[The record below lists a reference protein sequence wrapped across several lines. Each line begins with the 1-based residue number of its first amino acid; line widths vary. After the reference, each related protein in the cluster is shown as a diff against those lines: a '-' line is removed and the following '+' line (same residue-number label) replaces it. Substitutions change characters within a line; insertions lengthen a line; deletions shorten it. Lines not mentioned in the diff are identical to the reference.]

1 MGLNLIENKS
11 FECELVSWE
20 SVVELTYKLAAMI
33 KHSGFKPDIVIAIA
47 RGGYVPARIICDR
60 LDIYDLASI
69 RITHYTGGSTKQEQA
84 RLSIPLSI
92 DINGMNVLL
101 VDDVDDTGDT
111 FLVALEHLKSLNPKA
126 IKIAVLHHKTIC
138 TLLPDYYV
146 ATVRK
151 WRWIIY
157 PWALTE
163 DITGF
168 INRMEP
174 KPCTV
179 DEAQMRLEQDF
190 NIKLSIR
197 QLEEIISQDK
207 DDLIASC

>member
-1 MGLNLIENKS
+1 MNNEKKS
-11 FECELVSWE
+11 FNCELVSWH
-20 SVVELTYKLAAMI
+20 STVKLSSKLVGMI
-33 KHSGFKPDIVIAIA
+33 KHDGFKPDVVIAIA

-60 LDIYDLASI
+60 LNIYNLASI

-92 DINGMNVLL
+92 DINEMNVLL

-111 FLVALEHLKSLNPKA
+111 FCIALEHLKGFHPKS
-126 IKIAVLHHKTIC
+126 IKTAVLHHKAISTV
-138 TLLPDYYV
+138 LPDYY
-146 ATVRK
+146 ATTIRK

-157 PWALTE
+157 PWAMTE

-168 INRMEP
+168 ISRMKP
-174 KPCTV
+174 KPRTF
-179 DEAQMRLEQDF
+179 DEARMRLEQDYA
-190 NIKLSIR
+190 IKLSTR
-197 QLEEIISQDK
+197 QLEEITNQTK

>member
-1 MGLNLIENKS
+1 MADSNEKT
-11 FECELVSWE
+11 FKCELVSWH
-20 SVVELTYKLAAMI
+20 SILKLSYKLAAMI
-33 KHSGFKPDIVIAIA
+33 KRDGFKPDIVIAIA
-47 RGGYVPARIICDR
+47 RGGYIPARLICDR
-60 LDIYDLASI
+60 LGIYNLASI

-92 DINGMNVLL
+92 DINAMNVLL

-111 FLVALEHLKSLNPKA
+111 FDIALEHLKSFHPKA
-126 IKIAVLHHKTIC
+126 IKTAVLHHKAIC
-138 TLLPDYYV
+138 TVLPDYY
-146 ATVRK
+146 ATTVRT

-168 INRMEP
+168 INRMKP
-174 KPCTV
+174 KPDTLN
-179 DEAQMRLEQDF
+179 EARTRLEQDYAV
-190 NIKLSIR
+190 KLSIS
-197 QLEEIISQDK
+197 QLDEIISQDK